1 MWWLWNAKVSRHS
14 TPTRPAQA
22 IAATWGSRL
31 NKEVIMPKY
40 PEITVQLIGKDG
52 NAFNIL
58 GICLRAMR
66 QAGLSQEERDA
77 FYAEATSGNYDHL
90 LATCM
95 KWFEVE

>member
-1 MWWLWNAKVSRHS
+1 
-14 TPTRPAQA
+14 
-22 IAATWGSRL
+22 
-31 NKEVIMPKY
+31 MPKY
-40 PEITVQLIGKDG
+40 PEITVRLTSEDG

-77 FYAEATSGNYDHL
+77 FRAEATSGNYDHL
-90 LATCM
+90 LATCF